1 MWGSLFGRGKDDA
14 TEPSCAACG
23 RTLLAGEWTQRVVD
37 GAGEDR
43 LVCSL
48 CAQVGQAADG
58 EPSAAAGAPVGAV
71 KPSAPRTDS
80 DTFWK
85 ALKDKD
91 AEIARLRSQVTQIE
105 AARRELAARLAE
117 YEAEG
122 QATPAASPNA
132 PPEAAAAPEDSGAE
146 DASVGAPA
154 FDDSEPAPEATAEPA
169 PEAAAEPAPEAAP
182 EPELGS
188 TQSSLT
194 LLQRGVDL
202 LNVSTVPKKIAE
214 TNEHLGIPSVHVGLE
229 DQALL
234 ATFLWSMGWYT
245 YSVSMDGT
253 GTIRLS
259 DRGYQQRTDLQPNAS
274 VRSDGTV
281 QLAPARIARA
291 AAPAASERPQQAAS
305 EQSPAAP
312 ATPAPEIVSKSLMGQ
327 RTDDEVI
334 SWEQTKA
341 RDFDWD
347 R

>member
-1 MWGSLFGRGKDDA
+1 MWGSLFGRGKDDV
-14 TEPSCAACG
+14 TELSCAACG

-37 GAGEDR
+37 GAGEER

-48 CAQVGQAADG
+48 CAQANQAMTGESAADPT
-58 EPSAAAGAPVGAV
+58 EPAAAAR
-71 KPSAPRTDS
+71 PSAPRTDS

-91 AEIARLRSQVTQIE
+91 VEIARLQSQVTQIE
-105 AARRELAARLAE
+105 AARRELAARLQE
-117 YEAEG
+117 YEAG
-122 QATPAASPNA
+122 SAARPAAAKA
-132 PPEAAAAPEDSGAE
+132 PLEVAQPPEELPAPDEAAAAPATGAAPKATPE
-146 DASVGAPA
+146 APA
-154 FDDSEPAPEATAEPA
+154 
-169 PEAAAEPAPEAAP
+169 
-182 EPELGS
+182 EPELS
-188 TQSSLT
+188 IAQSSLT

-202 LNVSTVPKKIAE
+202 LNVSTVPRKIAE
-214 TNEHLGIPSVHVGLE
+214 TNEHLGIPSVHVGLQDE
-229 DQALL
+229 ALL

-281 QLAPARIARA
+281 QLAPARITRA
-291 AAPAASERPQQAAS
+291 AAPAAAERPQPPQQPLRQPVS
-305 EQSPAAP
+305 EQPPAVPAA
-312 ATPAPEIVSKSLMGQ
+312 PAPEIVSKSLMGQ
-327 RTDDEVI
+327 RTDDEGI

>member
-1 MWGSLFGRGKDDA
+1 MWGSLFGRGKDDV
-14 TEPSCAACG
+14 TELSCAACG

-37 GAGEDR
+37 GAGEER

-48 CAQVGQAADG
+48 CAQANQAMTGDSAADPT
-58 EPSAAAGAPVGAV
+58 EPVAATR
-71 KPSAPRTDS
+71 PSAPRTDS

-91 AEIARLRSQVTQIE
+91 AEIARLQSQVTQIE
-105 AARRELAARLAE
+105 AARRELAARLVEFPADGEALPPVASQKAPLEVATPPEVSAE
-117 YEAEG
+117 ADEG
-122 QATPAASPNA
+122 AKTPAA
-132 PPEAAAAPEDSGAE
+132 GA
-146 DASVGAPA
+146 G
-154 FDDSEPAPEATAEPA
+154 SEPAPEAPAGPEPRVA
-169 PEAAAEPAPEAAP
+169 
-182 EPELGS
+182 EPELS
-188 TQSSLT
+188 IAQSSLT

-202 LNVSTVPKKIAE
+202 LNVSTVPRKIAE
-214 TNEHLGIPSVHVGLE
+214 TNEHLGIPSVHVGLQDE
-229 DQALL
+229 ALL

-281 QLAPARIARA
+281 QLAPARITRA
-291 AAPAASERPQQAAS
+291 AAPAVSDKPQQPPKQPVS
-305 EQSPAAP
+305 EQPPAIPAA
-312 ATPAPEIVSKSLMGQ
+312 PAPEIVSKSLMGQ
-327 RTDDEVI
+327 RTDDEGI

>member
-1 MWGSLFGRGKDDA
+1 MWGSLFGRGKDDV
-14 TEPSCAACG
+14 TELSCAACG

-37 GAGEDR
+37 GAGEEQ

-48 CAQVGQAADG
+48 CAQASHTATGG
-58 EPSAAAGAPVGAV
+58 S
-71 KPSAPRTDS
+71 SAPATQPVVAKPIATRADS

-105 AARRELAARLAE
+105 AARRELAARLVE
-117 YEAEG
+117 YEADG
-122 QATPAASPNA
+122 QAMPVASRKAPLEVAAPAAVP
-132 PPEAAAAPEDSGAE
+132 AE
-146 DASVGAPA
+146 DDAGTGAPA
-154 FDDSEPAPEATAEPA
+154 AHAGGEPAQ
-169 PEAAAEPAPEAAP
+169 EAAAEP
-182 EPELGS
+182 ELGV

-214 TNEHLGIPSVHVGLE
+214 TNEHLGIPSVHVALE
-229 DQALL
+229 DEALL

-274 VRSDGTV
+274 VRSDGTI
-281 QLAPARIARA
+281 QLAPARITRA
-291 AAPAASERPQQAAS
+291 AAPAASERVQQPETPQTQLAS
-305 EQSPAAP
+305 EQPSATP

-327 RTDDEVI
+327 RTDDEGI

-341 RDFDWD
+341 RDFDWE